1 MEESRLLEV
10 VASFNQLRGIKLPNS
25 SQSLA
30 NFAEAFYLYSMYV
43 YGGAKG
49 HQSLMAMFDYVESN
63 LQNKYNTFIANK
75 DATGDVY
82 LSDAEIISW
91 CAMRRSRYSTLG
103 EYAWIQDRNRL
114 GPTLKRSEESISREQ
129 ESRKKQ
135 ASSEFE

>member
-1 MEESRLLEV
+1 
-10 VASFNQLRGIKLPNS
+10 
-25 SQSLA
+25 
-30 NFAEAFYLYSMYV
+30 MYV

-103 EYAWIQDRNRL
+103 EYAWI
-114 GPTLKRSEESISREQ
+114 
-129 ESRKKQ
+129 
-135 ASSEFE
+135 